1 MCNQEI
7 RAIMK
12 EHRIFMWQIAQV
24 LHLHETTVIKYF
36 RVEMSDDRKAKIL
49 SAIGQIK
56 QDRMSKEQEG

>member
-12 EHRIFMWQIAQV
+12 EQRIFMWQIAQV

-36 RVEMSDDRKAKIL
+36 RVEMPDDRKVKIL
-49 SAIGQIK
+49 SAIEQIR
-56 QDRMSKEQEG
+56 QDRLSKVGD

>member
-12 EHRIFMWQIAQV
+12 EQQIFMWQIAQM

-36 RVEMSDDRKAKIL
+36 RIEMSDDRKAKVL
-49 SAIGQIK
+49 SAIEQIK
-56 QDRMSKEQEG
+56 QNRMTKDNG

>member
-12 EHRIFMWQIAQV
+12 EERIFMWQIAQV

-36 RVEMSDDRKAKIL
+36 RIEMSDDRKGKVL
-49 SAIGQIK
+49 SAIEQIR
-56 QDRMSKEQEG
+56 QNRMTKDNG